1 MSKYGYR
8 VQQMREVKNDLE
20 AAKRRDA
27 HGWAVCSSLSVKKMD
42 LRGMEMRIM
51 KYSDTTVS

>member
-27 HGWAVCSSLSVKKMD
+27 RGWAVCSSLSVKKKGFEGYGD
-42 LRGMEMRIM
+42 ED
-51 KYSDTTVS
+51 YEV